1 MRDWL
6 KLDKKYFKI
15 SFYVVVSACILM
27 VFYQIVSNASDVF
40 QSIGIVI
47 KVILKMLA
55 PIIYGLII
63 AYLLYKPCIK
73 MDNLLLKTR
82 FFGKP
87 KHRGACKATAVILV
101 NILFIVLLALFFY
114 AVIPSAVNSI
124 AQIIDQSDQFI
135 PPLQNM
141 FVNLLHNKVIADLLA
156 YANIDVNNLTSSESI
171 LGLIDQGQVFLES
184 MGTYLLGFIVNI
196 GTFVYNF
203 VIGLILAIYVNLD
216 LEHLRCQ
223 YRSLMR
229 IVFSKSYGRIS
240 KVGHLANDM
249 FLKYLVGKAEC
260 SLIIGVLYYIIT
272 LIVGV
277 KYALLIALILT
288 VTNMIP
294 FFGPFIGAVPI
305 FIFSLLSGFNTAL
318 LMMLFIVVVQQ
329 IDGNILAP
337 KIIGNSV
344 NLSGFWIIVSILV
357 CGKIVGVI
365 GMILAIP
372 IFAILQ
378 TLIGDWIR
386 ARASKT
392 NEQVLT
398 AANDDSEKNPST
410 ENITKE

>member
-1 MRDWL
+1 MRDWF

-15 SFYVVVSACILM
+15 SFYVVISACILM
-27 VFYQIVSNASDVF
+27 VFYQVVSNASDVF
-40 QSIGIVI
+40 ESIGIVI
-47 KVILKMLA
+47 KVTLKMLA

-63 AYLLYKPCIK
+63 AYLLYKPCLK

-114 AVIPSAVNSI
+114 AIIPSAVNSI
-124 AQIIDQSDQFI
+124 AQIVEQSDQFI

-141 FVNLLHNKVIADLLA
+141 FVNLLHNTVIEDLLA

-171 LGLIDQGQVFLES
+171 LSLIDKGQMFLES

-249 FLKYLVGKAEC
+249 FLKYLIGKAEC

-272 LIVGV
+272 LIAGV

-357 CGKIVGVI
+357 CGKIAGVI

-386 ARASKT
+386 AHASKANT
-392 NEQVLT
+392 QT
-398 AANDDSEKNPST
+398 IAAADDGAEKNLIAD
-410 ENITKE
+410 NVTKE